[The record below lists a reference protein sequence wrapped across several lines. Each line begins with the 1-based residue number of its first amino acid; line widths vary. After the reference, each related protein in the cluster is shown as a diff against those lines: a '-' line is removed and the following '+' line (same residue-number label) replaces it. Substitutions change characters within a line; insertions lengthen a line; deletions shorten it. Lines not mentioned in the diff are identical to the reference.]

1 MEPLMGIL
9 LAVLISIAGFA
20 TSIRNCIQT
29 KYTEAVGPA
38 FWKLLML
45 DLFII
50 VSYTVCG
57 MMLSIMIFKLPVM
70 QPYSDYAMIV
80 SILVGVS
87 FREILPF
94 ILGSFQAV
102 IKKKFENLE
111 KQL

>member
-1 MEPLMGIL
+1 MEPLMGML
-9 LAVLISIAGFA
+9 LAVLLSIAGLA

-50 VSYTVCG
+50 VSYTICG
-57 MMLSIMIFKLPVM
+57 MTLTITIFKLPVM
-70 QPYSDYAMIV
+70 EKYSDYATIV

-87 FREILPF
+87 FREILPM

-102 IKKKFENLE
+102 IKKRFEGLE